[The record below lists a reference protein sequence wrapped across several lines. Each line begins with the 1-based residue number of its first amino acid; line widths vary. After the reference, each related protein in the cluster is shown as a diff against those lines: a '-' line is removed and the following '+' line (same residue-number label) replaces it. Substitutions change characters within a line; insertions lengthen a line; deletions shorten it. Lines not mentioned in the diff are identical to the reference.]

1 MGKGIPLAIAV
12 LLVVGS
18 TAASAQQPVD
28 PAATIDTV
36 EVTAQREALRKAIY
50 TFVAN
55 VTRFGGENVARW
67 RFPICPAVAGVARE
81 QGEFLRARVVEIAA
95 LVGAP
100 LARDQKKCAPNLF
113 VVLTPQPEQLW
124 AAYKQRNPKMFATLQ
139 PQRVERSLS
148 TKPVQVVQN
157 AVLNNADG
165 TVPSDSSNYRLRGSR
180 ISSSVTE
187 DITSVIVVVN
197 DAQTGG
203 ATFGQLADYV
213 AMVALAGSDLSADY
227 ANASSI
233 LRLFATSDA
242 GTPPPARLTDWDQAY
257 LKALYRNDSSNAR
270 LRSVI
275 ATDMAQAIV
284 P

>member
-1 MGKGIPLAIAV
+1 M
-12 LLVVGS
+12 
-18 TAASAQQPVD
+18 
-28 PAATIDTV
+28 
-36 EVTAQREALRKAIY
+36 
-50 TFVAN
+50 
-55 VTRFGGENVARW
+55 
-67 RFPICPAVAGVARE
+67 ARE

-95 LVGAP
+95 SVGAP

-124 AAYKQRNPKMFATLQ
+124 AAYKQRSPKMFATLQ

-213 AMVALAGSDLSADY
+213 AMVACGGSRPERGLCEC
-227 ANASSI
+227 
-233 LRLFATSDA
+233 LV
-242 GTPPPARLTDWDQAY
+242 
-257 LKALYRNDSSNAR
+257 DS
-270 LRSVI
+270 
-275 ATDMAQAIV
+275 AIV
-284 P
+284 RDFRRGDTATCEADGLGSGLPEGALPKRQLQCPAAQCDCDRHGSGHRALSRRSLDVRLQQLVHISALACFGHLQSRAPFLVERRAVAPAASRIRAAPT